1 MKKTYAII
9 ILTAGLLAGCGGER
23 GTSEKQD
30 EAPRQSDE
38 QEAKGADARQIFEG
52 VTGIQSLRSGRKAQ
66 DQVRQ
71 IQADYDRK
79 MQEALEATE

>member
-1 MKKTYAII
+1 MNKTSAII
-9 ILTAGLLAGCGGER
+9 LLAAGLLAGCGGER
-23 GTSEKQD
+23 GASERRG
-30 EAPRQSDE
+30 ETPRESDE
-38 QEAKGADARQIFEG
+38 REATGTGARQIVEG

-79 MQEALEATE
+79 MQEALEANE